1 VTPAEFYKGTEL
13 SRQHIYD
20 RAIRE
25 EPLISKLLEGATCE
39 NQLQSDR
46 DWSYIS
52 ERTVGENWY
61 LAGDSS
67 GFADPI
73 LSAGITLAMVGSR
86 KVAYTIMELERGE
99 LEAAWVKTEYER
111 TQKQNIANH
120 IRFADYWY
128 SANGMFTDLKE
139 YCSEIARDAG
149 LNLDPNE
156 AFRWLG
162 SGGFSDDTWDPH
174 PAAGT
179 YRISAVKRTLSKF
192 SGGSADWEISNFN
205 CLKLNLDGATTEIG
219 ASYKQGRIRRSA
231 SFRRG
236 TQSLSQEGMY
246 KFVLAA
252 LKQESD
258 IRKVVPLIV
267 NSAKPF
273 LVTDEKELF
282 LHILEIL
289 EALLAEGWIVGSV
302 NENYGFVTAPTE

>member
-1 VTPAEFYKGTEL
+1 
-13 SRQHIYD
+13 
-20 RAIRE
+20 
-25 EPLISKLLEGATCE
+25 
-39 NQLQSDR
+39 
-46 DWSYIS
+46 
-52 ERTVGENWY
+52 
-61 LAGDSS
+61 
-67 GFADPI
+67 
-73 LSAGITLAMVGSR
+73 
-86 KVAYTIMELERGE
+86 
-99 LEAAWVKTEYER
+99 
-111 TQKQNIANH
+111 
-120 IRFADYWY
+120 
-128 SANGMFTDLKE
+128 MFTDLKE

-205 CLKLNLDGATTEIG
+205 CLKLNLDGATTEIE

-273 LVTDEKELF
+273 LVTNEKELF